1 MKISLRKILLIS
13 LITFIFIIFC
23 FNAEKI
29 YSNISDRVFKT
40 MSAILDI
47 FIKPEPYKMEIIT
60 TDDGLEYCI
69 SRDSTIFITNIQD
82 VPNVIIPEYIDGIK
96 VVKLGCYEGSLIDK
110 KLDRQDAYLIYN
122 NTTEHLTIQHEFT
135 SEIYKDF
142 IQTHYYVN
150 FTNLETLTYID
161 YLYCN
166 LSSAEEELIV
176 PHYIGK
182 KNGNVPNVI
191 LKKSDREYSLEEF
204 QPKVILIP
212 EYVTEIEKGVFDG
225 LTDVVIKTS
234 YESIPDGWEEGWN
247 GECEVIWGEEIEYL
261 SFYECIQETEDG
273 FTYYYNPATDEGVY
287 IFDVPS
293 YKNVVIPEY
302 INGKKVIE
310 LGNRYESYG
319 YSSNL
324 KLVTYYVEELTIQHE
339 FSITENLSGT
349 WWGDCVAFIGLKNL
363 IFVDYLYCNLSM
375 ETNELIVPKYIG
387 EDPNNYVEYH
397 EPELKGYPNVILK
410 KSDREYSLE
419 EFQPKVI
426 IIPEYVTEIES
437 GVFDGL
443 TDVVIKTSYKSI
455 PEGWEEGWNGN
466 CEVIWGVDLELE

>member
-23 FNAEKI
+23 FNAKKI
-29 YSNISDRVFKT
+29 YSDISDRVFKT

-82 VPNVIIPEYIDGIK
+82 VTNVIIPEYIDGIK

-122 NTTEHLTIQHEFT
+122 DTTEHLTIQHEFT

-191 LKKSDREYSLEEF
+191 LKKSDREYSLDEF
-204 QPKVILIP
+204 KPKVILIP

-261 SFYECIQETEDG
+261 SFYDCVNTTEDG
-273 FTYYYNPATDEGVY
+273 TQYYYNSITGEGVY
-287 IFDVPS
+287 IFAFPLRTHIKGDIR
-293 YKNVVIPEY
+293 VVDLEDIIIPEY
-302 INGKKVIE
+302 INGKKVVE
-310 LGNRYESYG
+310 LGNRYAVNGYG
-319 YSSNL
+319 THYEVGTSNC
-324 KLVTYYVEELTIQHE
+324 KNLTVQHE
-339 FSITENLSGT
+339 FYITPNLCGKNEADYVSFP
-349 WWGDCVAFIGLKNL
+349 CLENL
-363 IFVDYLYCNLSM
+363 IFIDYLYCNLSSTK
-375 ETNELIVPKYIG
+375 EELIVPHYIG
-387 EDPNNYVEYH
+387 IKTENI
-397 EPELKGYPNVILK
+397 PNVTLK

-419 EFQPKVI
+419 EFKPKVI

-443 TDVVIKTSYKSI
+443 EDVVIKTSYESI

-466 CEVIWGVDLELE
+466 CEVIWGVTIE